1 MMTIRCLVSALVLA
15 LLSACSRPDQLQQVL
30 ADGEIAVVSRNSP
43 TTYYLDKEGAA
54 GFEHDLAQLL
64 AEDLGVRLR
73 METAYSLDGIFRR
86 LEREEVALA
95 AAGLSLT
102 DDRSQR
108 FSHSIPYAS
117 LVPRVI
123 YRTGNRRPGGL
134 DDLGDLRLVVLAG
147 SSHEQALQL
156 MAEEEDRAE
165 LRWEVVEG
173 ADTMELLEL
182 VDNGSADLAVIDSNE
197 FRMQQSLYPVLEVAF
212 DLGPERDMVWYLPP
226 GSDYRTLQRRIDT
239 FLARLQADGSLERL
253 REQHFGH
260 TTVLSRIG
268 SHTFARNIRSKLP
281 AYRELIR
288 QVADEYQLDWHLL
301 AAVAYQ
307 ESHWE
312 PEATSPTGVRG
323 MMMLT
328 NPTAAEMGV
337 KDRLDPLQ
345 SLRGGARYFKDLRR
359 RLPQDIQEPDRTW
372 MALAAYNIGLAHLE
386 DARVLT
392 ERMGGDPHLWSDV
405 MAHLPLLQKREH
417 YRTTRY
423 GYARGGEALH
433 FVQNIR
439 HYYSILQWQ
448 DMPAIQPQRPLD
460 PDDYLPLALRKKRFL
475 AL

>member
-1 MMTIRCLVSALVLA
+1 MKTIRCLVSILL
-15 LLSACSRPDQLQQVL
+15 LTTLSACNQSDRLEQVL

-43 TTYYLDKEGAA
+43 TTYYLAKEGAA

-64 AEDLGVRLR
+64 AEDLGVNLR

-86 LEREEVALA
+86 LQREEVDLA

-102 DDRSQR
+102 DDRSQQ
-108 FSHSIPYAS
+108 FSHSVAYANM
-117 LVPRVI
+117 VPRVI
-123 YRTGNRRPGGL
+123 YRTGNRRPDGF

-147 SSHEQALQL
+147 SSHEQALQI
-156 MAEEEDRAE
+156 MAEESWPE
-165 LRWEVVEG
+165 LRWELVEG

-197 FRMQQSLYPVLEVAF
+197 FRMQQSLYPMLEVAF
-212 DLGPERDMVWYLPP
+212 DLGPEQEMVWYLPP
-226 GSDYRTLQRRIDT
+226 GPEYRSLQRRVDT

-268 SHTFARNIRSKLP
+268 SHTFARNMRSKLP
-281 AYRELIR
+281 EYRELIR
-288 QVADEYQLDWHLL
+288 QVAEEYQLDWHLL
-301 AAVAYQ
+301 AAISYQ

-328 NPTAAEMGV
+328 QPTAKEMGV
-337 KDRLDPLQ
+337 RDRLDPLQ
-345 SLRGGARYFKDLRR
+345 SLRGGARYLKDMQR
-359 RLPQDIQEPDRTW
+359 RLPRDIQEPDRTW
-372 MALAAYNIGLAHLE
+372 MALASYNLGLAHLE
-386 DARVLT
+386 DGRVLT

-423 GYARGGEALH
+423 GYARGGEATH

-448 DMPAIQPQRPLD
+448 DMPAIQPGPPLN
-460 PDDYLPLALRKKRFL
+460 PDAFLPLALREKRFL

>member
-1 MMTIRCLVSALVLA
+1 
-15 LLSACSRPDQLQQVL
+15 
-30 ADGEIAVVSRNSP
+30 
-43 TTYYLDKEGAA
+43 
-54 GFEHDLAQLL
+54 
-64 AEDLGVRLR
+64 
-73 METAYSLDGIFRR
+73 
-86 LEREEVALA
+86 
-95 AAGLSLT
+95 
-102 DDRSQR
+102 
-108 FSHSIPYAS
+108 
-117 LVPRVI
+117 
-123 YRTGNRRPGGL
+123 
-134 DDLGDLRLVVLAG
+134 
-147 SSHEQALQL
+147 
-156 MAEEEDRAE
+156 
-165 LRWEVVEG
+165 
-173 ADTMELLEL
+173 
-182 VDNGSADLAVIDSNE
+182 
-197 FRMQQSLYPVLEVAF
+197 
-212 DLGPERDMVWYLPP
+212 MVWYLPP

>member
-1 MMTIRCLVSALVLA
+1 MMTTRPLISALLLA
-15 LLSACSRPDQLQQVL
+15 TLCGCSQSDRLQQVL
-30 ADGEIAVVSRNSP
+30 ADGELTVVSRNSP
-43 TTYYLDKEGAA
+43 TTYYLDKDGAA

-64 AEDLGVRLR
+64 AEELGVSLR

-86 LEREEVALA
+86 LEREEADLA
-95 AAGLSLT
+95 AAGLTLT

-108 FSHSIPYAS
+108 FSHSIAYATM
-117 LVPRVI
+117 VPRVV
-123 YRTGNRRPGGL
+123 YRTGNRRPDSL
-134 DDLGDLRLVVLAG
+134 DDLGDLQLVVLAG
-147 SSHEQALQL
+147 SSHEQTLKG
-156 MAEEEDRAE
+156 MAEEDRPG
-165 LRWEVVEG
+165 LRWEAVQG
-173 ADTMELLEL
+173 ADTMELLER

-197 FRMQQSLYPVLEVAF
+197 FRMQQSLYPMLEVAF
-212 DLGPERDMVWYLPP
+212 DLGPEREMVWYLPP
-226 GSDYRTLQRRIDT
+226 GRKYHSLRQRMDGLLT
-239 FLARLQADGSLERL
+239 QLQADGRLDRL
-253 REQHFGH
+253 REQYFGH

-268 SHTFARNIRSKLP
+268 SHTFARNIRNKLP
-281 AYRELIR
+281 VYRDLIR

-301 AAVAYQ
+301 AAVSYQ

-328 NPTAAEMGV
+328 RLTAQELGV
-337 KDRLDPLQ
+337 RDRLDPLQ
-345 SLRGGARYFKDLRR
+345 SLRGGARYLKDLRR
-359 RLPQDIQEPDRTW
+359 RLPRDIHEPDRTW

-423 GYARGGEALH
+423 GYARGGEAMH

-448 DMPAIQPQRPLD
+448 DIPANQPGRPLN
-460 PDDYLPLALRKKRFL
+460 PDDYLPLALREKRFL

>member
-1 MMTIRCLVSALVLA
+1 MITIRCLVSMLVLA
-15 LLSACSRPDQLQQVL
+15 TLSACSPSDRLQQVL

-64 AEDLGVRLR
+64 AEDLGVDLR
-73 METAYSLDGIFRR
+73 MQTAYSLDGIFRR
-86 LEREEVALA
+86 LQREEVDLA

-108 FSHSIPYAS
+108 FSHSIGYAS
-117 LVPRVI
+117 MIPRVI
-123 YRTGNRRPGGL
+123 YRTGNRRPDGL

-147 SSHEQALQL
+147 SSHEQALEV
-156 MAEEEDRAE
+156 MAEEDWPE

-182 VDNGSADLAVIDSNE
+182 VDNGSAELAVIDSNE
-197 FRMQQSLYPVLEVAF
+197 FRMQQSLYPMLEVAF
-212 DLGPERDMVWYLPP
+212 DLGPEQEMVWYLPP
-226 GSDYRTLQRRIDT
+226 GPEYRSLQQRVNQ
-239 FLARLQADGSLERL
+239 FFARLQGDGSLEQL

-268 SHTFARNIRSKLP
+268 SHTFARNIRGKLP

-301 AAVAYQ
+301 AAISYQ

-328 NPTAAEMGV
+328 NPTAQEMGV
-337 KDRLDPLQ
+337 EDRLDPVQ
-345 SLRGGARYFKDLRR
+345 SLRGGARYFKDMRR
-359 RLPQDIQEPDRTW
+359 RLPRDIYEPDRTW

-405 MAHLPLLQKREH
+405 MTHLPLLQKREH

-423 GYARGGEALH
+423 GYARGGEAMH

-448 DMPAIQPQRPLD
+448 DMPAIQPERPLH
-460 PDDYLPLALRKKRFL
+460 PDDFLPLPLREKRFL

>member
-1 MMTIRCLVSALVLA
+1 MKILHAIVSVMVLA
-15 LLSACSRPDQLQQVL
+15 TLSACAPPDRLQQVL
-30 ADGEIAVVSRNSP
+30 ADGEIVVVSRNSP
-43 TTYYLDKEGAA
+43 TTYYLAKEGAA

-64 AEDLGVRLR
+64 AEDLGVSLR

-86 LEREEVALA
+86 LEREEVDLA

-108 FSHSIPYAS
+108 FSHSAAYAS
-117 LVPRVI
+117 MVPRVI
-123 YRTGNRRPGGL
+123 YRTGNRRPESL
-134 DDLGDLRLVVLAG
+134 DDLGDLKLVVLAG
-147 SSHEQALQL
+147 SSHEQALEV
-156 MAEEEDRAE
+156 MAMEAWPQ
-165 LRWEVVEG
+165 LRWEIVEG

-182 VDNGSADLAVIDSNE
+182 VDSGSADLAVIDSNE
-197 FRMQQSLYPVLEVAF
+197 FRMQQSLYPMLELAF
-212 DLGPERDMVWYLPP
+212 DLGPEQDMVWYLPP
-226 GSDYRTLQRRIDT
+226 GPEYRSLQKRVDD
-239 FLARLQADGSLERL
+239 FLARLHADGSLERL

-268 SHTFARNIRSKLP
+268 SHTFARNIRTKLP
-281 AYRELIR
+281 EYRDLIR
-288 QVADEYQLDWHLL
+288 QVAEEYQLDWHLL
-301 AAVAYQ
+301 AAIAYQ

-312 PEATSPTGVRG
+312 PEATSATGVRG

-328 NPTAAEMGV
+328 TPTAREMGV

-345 SLRGGARYFKDLRR
+345 SLRGGARYLKDMRR
-359 RLPQDIQEPDRTW
+359 RLPRDIHEPDRTW

-392 ERMGGDPHLWSDV
+392 ERLGGDPHLWSDV

-417 YRTTRY
+417 YRNARY
-423 GYARGGEALH
+423 GYARGGEAMH

-448 DMPAIQPQRPLD
+448 DIPTIQPERPLN
-460 PDDYLPLALRKKRFL
+460 PDDYLPLALREKRFL